1 MLKPL
6 AERPTVCVPI
16 RMYSRQLLQ
25 AGACSDNAFL
35 LQYRFNSTTIAATTA
50 LRHSERV
57 AHSLR
62 MLLPCHFI
70 RSELFV
76 LRHSER
82 VIRDEHDPDCMRSS
96 KVRREMENVLKCY
109 KEVHKQKMKADTQVS
124 IMKFFVIIQS
134 ESAFISSS
142 EPSTSIGQTATPE
155 EACHKQY
162 VLYPTPIMTTLIK

>member
-1 MLKPL
+1 VEE
-6 AERPTVCVPI
+6 ERITEESESSPEEVVPVKTLTMKVMAKGFKWVEKAMAI
-16 RMYSRQLLQ
+16 
-25 AGACSDNAFL
+25 F
-35 LQYRFNSTTIAATTA
+35 
-50 LRHSERV
+50 
-57 AHSLR
+57 
-62 MLLPCHFI
+62 
-70 RSELFV
+70 
-76 LRHSER
+76 
-82 VIRDEHDPDCMRSS
+82 DEHDPDCMRSS